1 MQKGTSSRFEA
12 RLLRPKEP
20 GDGTSW
26 AFVILPTEVSATL
39 PRRGRTTVEG
49 TLNGRPFQTLLE
61 PDGRK
66 SHWLRV
72 DEDLLADSGAVVGE
86 LAQFE
91 IRSVAQEPEPEV
103 PADMLGAL
111 DAAPQARAVWE
122 ATTTVAR
129 VDWIHWIVSAKQAK
143 TRAKRIAD
151 ACDMLAAGK
160 RRVCCFD
167 PSGFYSKA
175 FGPPEPADE

>member
-86 LAQFE
+86 LARFE

-122 ATTTVAR
+122 ATTTACLSRLFRSQEVPSGAM
-129 VDWIHWIVSAKQAK
+129 
-143 TRAKRIAD
+143 KRISDLSA
-151 ACDMLAAGK
+151 AVEALAEK
-160 RRVCCFD
+160 VN
-167 PSGFYSKA
+167 
-175 FGPPEPADE
+175 PAVVESW